1 MKNMSFRTVYASLA
15 LAGVLML
22 GSSPGA
28 RAQAAVPYAQQIYL
42 MKTLKP
48 SIKTIGVMGSGLSD
62 EAIELLARAG
72 AGQGVG
78 IFVARPQN
86 AKEIA
91 MLYKKLTVEK
101 AAEIIWIPE
110 ANDKLMAGV
119 GFEYLRENTLVD
131 KVGLCVPT
139 FALVG
144 EGALCNF
151 HSQEGRLTAFV
162 NKRIAEMVGVSI
174 PGATANTV
182 SYVVK

>member
-1 MKNMSFRTVYASLA
+1 MPFRTVYASLA

-62 EAIELLARAG
+62 ETIELLARAG

-91 MLYKKLTVEK
+91 ALYKKLTVEK

-144 EGALCNF
+144 KGALCNF
-151 HSQEGRLTAFV
+151 HSKEGTLTAFV

-174 PGATANTV
+174 PAATGTTV
-182 SYVVK
+182 AYIVK